1 MAKNRIL
8 FDRKDLIFISENTIR
23 KLSNKTIILLIFT
36 SIILGIIFSYS
47 FIKIYGSPRSRSY
60 DKHIHDYYWEIALA
74 NRKLEELKKENKEFV
89 EINNNIYRNIFGMS
103 PLQLKSA
110 IIDTNIADSIDFNI
124 FTYPSLVKQTYEE
137 SKNIMILT
145 KLYINSFDTILGHSK
160 QKDLLMRAM
169 PIIMPIDKRRSSIRS
184 GFGWR
189 IDPFTRAYRFHQG
202 IDLVGRIGT
211 PIYATADGLVI
222 NPYSNSSMSGY
233 GKVVVIDHG
242 FGYRTLY
249 AHLSKIAVKPGERVE
264 RGQIIGYLG
273 STGRS
278 KGPHLHYEIHYRGK
292 PVNPINYLYFDLS
305 VDEYQEII
313 KEAEKHKEALS

>member
-1 MAKNRIL
+1 
-8 FDRKDLIFISENTIR
+8 
-23 KLSNKTIILLIFT
+23 
-36 SIILGIIFSYS
+36 
-47 FIKIYGSPRSRSY
+47 
-60 DKHIHDYYWEIALA
+60 
-74 NRKLEELKKENKEFV
+74 
-89 EINNNIYRNIFGMS
+89 MS

>member
-8 FDRKDLIFISENTIR
+8 FDPKDLIFISENTIR

-292 PVNPINYLYFDLS
+292 PVNPINYLYF
-305 VDEYQEII
+305 
-313 KEAEKHKEALS
+313 